1 MYVSVPLTDPTK
13 VLVYKSVCIETV
25 DMAVQEEHV
34 WHNSVEHADRVRYV
48 GSPVEGTEND
58 RSNSSTGNSNFGLW
72 QGHAVN
78 YEFVF
83 LLNVIL
89 NRDVFA
95 DLKNL
100 GFNIRIDDTKSKFQD
115 LQTLRGETMQEI
127 QKTFGT
133 MVTNLAVGCIGAPPQ
148 NSRSEEDL
156 KLLMDER
163 KRKMMI
169 SNRES
174 ARRQKKRKQMHL
186 EYQMAKLNQLKTITD
201 HISTSVSVTTAL
213 PQHDEKRERSSKVKW
228 MVLTSADI

>member
-1 MYVSVPLTDPTK
+1 MNPPTRVASVTSQNVVLQKPLTDPTK
-13 VLVYKSVCIETV
+13 LLVYKSVCI
-25 DMAVQEEHV
+25 
-34 WHNSVEHADRVRYV
+34 
-48 GSPVEGTEND
+48 
-58 RSNSSTGNSNFGLW
+58 
-72 QGHAVN
+72 
-78 YEFVF
+78 
-83 LLNVIL
+83 
-89 NRDVFA
+89 
-95 DLKNL
+95 
-100 GFNIRIDDTKSKFQD
+100 DDTKSKLQD
-115 LQTLRGETMQEI
+115 LQTLRSEKMQEI

-163 KRKMMI
+163 KRKRMMI

-213 PQHDEKRERSSKVKW
+213 PQHDEKREWSSK
-228 MVLTSADI
+228 LS